1 MVGAGA
7 VSWTLGRPGREGAS
21 GSCVVVILMLEG
33 GGGDGGA
40 AAAEALIVGVSA
52 ASVGLGSAV
61 TDSDGGSWTSGEVV
75 GSS

>member
-7 VSWTLGRPGREGAS
+7 VSWTVGRPGREGAS
-21 GSCVVVILMLEG
+21 GSCIVVILILEG
-33 GGGDGGA
+33 GEDAGA